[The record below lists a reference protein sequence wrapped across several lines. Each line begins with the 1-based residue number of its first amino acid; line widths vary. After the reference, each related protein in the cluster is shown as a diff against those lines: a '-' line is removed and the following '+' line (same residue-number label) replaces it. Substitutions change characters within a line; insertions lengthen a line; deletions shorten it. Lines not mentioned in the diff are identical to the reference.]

1 MLQPAGDAVAFA
13 SPPASAIPETPY
25 PIAQM
30 SSTQSL
36 PDAAAPTPT
45 ADLPALRAEL
55 DRIDDALHD
64 LLMQRAA
71 VVAQVAALGAQGK
84 IPFRPGRE
92 AFIIRRLLRRHSGGL
107 PGRLLVR
114 LWRETFAATTAMQGT
129 FLITVCEAG
138 ADDTARSQ
146 YVQIARE
153 HFGALTPLR
162 IHRSP
167 AQAIG
172 EVSAGLATAAVLPMP
187 VEEEA
192 PATAWWTALL
202 HRDDPRIHVVAR
214 LPFWAPRP
222 EGAPQVQALVVA
234 AAAPD
239 ASEGAD
245 RSLIGLELPLEMSR
259 ARLSTSMAAAGLAQ
273 GTTILRRDAGAQVAQ
288 ALVEVE
294 GYVTDADP
302 RLAALPDLLR
312 PPVVLG
318 AYAVPLEGDSA

>member
-1 MLQPAGDAVAFA
+1 LA
-13 SPPASAIPETPY
+13 
-25 PIAQM
+25 
-30 SSTQSL
+30 
-36 PDAAAPTPT
+36 
-45 ADLPALRAEL
+45 R
-55 DRIDDALHD
+55 
-64 LLMQRAA
+64 
-71 VVAQVAALGAQGK
+71 
-84 IPFRPGRE
+84 
-92 AFIIRRLLRRHSGGL
+92 
-107 PGRLLVR
+107 RLLVR
-114 LWRETFAATTAMQGT
+114 LWRELFAATTAMQGR
-129 FLITVCEAG
+129 FVITVCEAEPDQG
-138 ADDTARSQ
+138 PHAQ
-146 YVQIARE
+146 YVQTARE

-192 PATAWWTALL
+192 IGTAWWTALL

-214 LPFWAPRP
+214 LPFWATRP

-239 ASEGAD
+239 PSDDGLGAD
-245 RSLIGLELPLEMSR
+245 RSLVGLELPLEMSR
-259 ARLSTSMAAAGLAQ
+259 ARLSTALTAAGFAQ
-273 GTTILRRDAGAQVAQ
+273 GSTILRRDAGAQVAH

-302 RLAALPDLLR
+302 RLAALPDVLR

-318 AYAVPLEGDSA
+318 AYAVPLDGESA